1 MATPSVAETTRPNR
15 GGRPRDPSRD
25 GVIRAAILRLLA
37 DSGYSALTM
46 DAVAAEAGVGKATI
60 YRRWRTK
67 SDLVVDT
74 IAEVNRTEPLIPDTG
89 SLEEDLRL
97 LLHALV
103 TTINSPLGAATVSLL
118 SALPHQP
125 ALADA
130 FREGPLAQ
138 WTAGFQGAWNQ
149 AATRGEVTADE
160 TTLVLSE
167 AASAPLVQRWLL
179 TGQPVDDDYADQVL
193 RQVVMP
199 LIRSRATV

>member
-1 MATPSVAETTRPNR
+1 
-15 GGRPRDPSRD
+15 
-25 GVIRAAILRLLA
+25 
-37 DSGYSALTM
+37 M

-74 IAEVNRTEPLIPDTG
+74 ITEVNRTEPLIPDTG

-138 WTAGFQGAWNQ
+138 WTAGFEGAWTQ
-149 AATRGEVTADE
+149 AATRGEVTAEE

-179 TGQPVDDDYADQVL
+179 TGQPVDDEYADQVL